1 MLDSNLFNRM
11 VIVFTILFKAYF
23 LINQKKTVV
32 SKNVNNSFLKT
43 KVLKF
48 KT

>member
-1 MLDSNLFNRM
+1 M

-23 LINQKKTVV
+23 MRNQKKTVV
-32 SKNVNNSFLKT
+32 SKNVNNPFLKT